1 MIYIIE
7 FAGLSSIVAE
17 NLTAAEVRKVKAIK
31 ETMSISELSDEA
43 YSSEEKE
50 KAASILDI
58 VRNKVVPT
66 ARI

>member
-7 FAGLSSIVAE
+7 FAGLSPIVAK
-17 NLTAAEVRKVKAIK
+17 NLTADEVRKVEAIT
-31 ETMSISELSDEA
+31 ETMSISERSEEA
-43 YSSEEKE
+43 YGPEEKK
-50 KAASILDI
+50 KAADILDI